1 MFADVPV
8 DPDAETARRW
18 AIDELSKDRYQER
31 GPSWLERAWDWVTE
45 QFSHLLSLEVD
56 GGSLMA
62 ILIVVAI
69 IIVLILVTRAVVGPV
84 RRSFKAKRTHSV
96 FEDDSRSAAE
106 MRSAA
111 DAAATRG
118 DWNLAVL
125 ERFRAIIRS
134 LEERNLIDDRPG
146 VTADEAALDAGTRFP
161 DVLAQISGAAD
172 LFDRIRYGHGTASL
186 SDDDG
191 LRRLDRILS
200 RRTLMSA
207 RTP

>member
-8 DPDAETARRW
+8 DPDAETARQW

-31 GPSWLERAWDWVTE
+31 GPSWLERAWDWVVE
-45 QFSHLLSLEVD
+45 QFSHLFGLEVD

-62 ILIVVAI
+62 IAI
-69 IIVLILVTRAVVGPV
+69 IAAIILALVLVTRAVVGPV

-96 FEDDSRSAAE
+96 FEDDARSSTE

-111 DAAATRG
+111 DAAAAKE

-134 LEERNLIDDRPG
+134 LEERDLIDDRPG
-146 VTADEAALDAGTRFP
+146 VTADEAAFQTGARFP
-161 DVLAQISGAAD
+161 DILTRISGAAD
-172 LFDRIRYGHGTASL
+172 LFDRVRYGHGKAAL
-186 SDDDG
+186 SDDDA
-191 LRRLDRILS
+191 LRQLDRILL
-200 RRTLMSA
+200 RRNLLSA
-207 RTP
+207 RAP